1 MTDPEVPP
9 TPAEDDAAEP
19 DLAGLDVIESE
30 LADVARALERLDEG
44 TYGTCEA
51 CGVALPDEVLASA
64 PAERFCG
71 AHQPA
76 AR

>member
-1 MTDPEVPP
+1 MAD
-9 TPAEDDAAEP
+9 TPDSPVEEAQVEP
-19 DLAGLDVIESE
+19 DLVGLDRIEAE

-51 CGVALPDEVLASA
+51 CGTALADEQLASA
-64 PAERFCG
+64 PAARFCA
-71 AHQPA
+71 AHEPA